1 MTEEM
6 EKMIDLYYEDSINLP
21 ENRVLCFKRI
31 SNHKR
36 TERQAVKVSVEDN
49 ETDTTIELGLY
60 FDAIWIF
67 SSPMNERIFW
77 QHVKSHTP
85 EFREIFDRL
94 RMKVPGREFHAYKIR
109 FGQFSGRTSSHVD
122 KLTTIFKSELDGP
135 NV

>member
-6 EKMIDLYYEDSINLP
+6 EKLIDLYYEDSIELT
-21 ENRVLCFKRI
+21 ENRQLCFKRI
-31 SNHKR
+31 SEYRR
-36 TERQAVKVSVEDN
+36 TERQAVKVSIDDLDN
-49 ETDTTIELGLY
+49 GTSIELGIY
-60 FDAIWIF
+60 FDAVWKF
-67 SSPMNERIFW
+67 SSPMNERTFW
-77 QHVKSHTP
+77 QQVKSYTP

-109 FGQFSGRTSSHVD
+109 FGQFSGRSSSHVD